1 MTRLQGKVA
10 LVSGGSRGIGR
21 AIAERLGRDGADV
34 ALTYAGNRDKAEAV
48 AATIRAGG
56 VRALALPSDLR
67 EVNQTR
73 ALFAAVLAE
82 FGRLDIVVNNAGV
95 SVFKP
100 TTAIDEADYDRVMD
114 TNARGTFFALQEA
127 ARHVADGGR
136 IINLASGATRQALAA
151 AGVYAASK
159 AAVEQFGMALAKELG
174 PRGITV
180 NQIGPGVTDT
190 DGLIM
195 PAEALAHLIASTPL
209 GRLGQPADLAD
220 VVAFLASDDARW
232 VNGQTLQVNGG
243 IL

>member
-1 MTRLQGKVA
+1 MTRLHGKVA
-10 LVSGGSRGIGR
+10 LISGGSRGIGR
-21 AIAERLGRDGADV
+21 AIAERLGRNGADV
-34 ALTYAGNRDKAEAV
+34 ALTYAGNQDKAEAV

-56 VRALALPSDLR
+56 VRALALQSDLSQ
-67 EVNQTR
+67 VAQTR
-73 ALFAAVLAE
+73 ILFAEVLE
-82 FGRLDIVVNNAGV
+82 HFGRLDIVVNNVGV
-95 SVFKP
+95 SMFKL
-100 TTAIDEADYDRVMD
+100 TTEIEEDDYDRVMG

-136 IINLASGATRQALAA
+136 IINLASGATRQALPG

-159 AAVEQFGMALAKELG
+159 AAVEQFGMALSKELG

-180 NQIGPGVTDT
+180 NQISPGVTDT
-190 DGLIM
+190 DGLVM
-195 PAEALAHLIASTPL
+195 PAAALAHLIEATPL

>member
-1 MTRLQGKVA
+1 MTRLKGKVA
-10 LVSGGSRGIGR
+10 LISGGSRGIGR

-34 ALTYAGNRDKAEAV
+34 ALTYSSNRDKAEAV
-48 AATIRAGG
+48 AASIRAGG
-56 VRALALPSDLR
+56 VRALALQSDLSQVP
-67 EVNQTR
+67 ETR
-73 ALFAAVLAE
+73 SLFAAVLE
-82 FGRLDIVVNNAGV
+82 HFGRLDIVVNNVGL

-100 TTAIDEADYDRVMD
+100 TTEIEEDDYDRVMD

-136 IINLASGATRQALAA
+136 IINLASGATRQALPG

-159 AAVEQFGMALAKELG
+159 AAVEQFGMALSKELG
-174 PRGITV
+174 PRCITV
-180 NQIGPGVTDT
+180 NQISPGVTDT
-190 DGLIM
+190 DGLVM
-195 PAEALAHLIASTPL
+195 PADALAHLIEATPL

-232 VNGQTLQVNGG
+232 VNGQTIQVNGG

>member
-1 MTRLQGKVA
+1 VTLTFPVLLPPGT
-10 LVSGGSRGIGR
+10 
-21 AIAERLGRDGADV
+21 ERLNHRDQGAAV
-34 ALTYAGNRDKAEAV
+34 VAEAV
-48 AATIRAGG
+48 ADLGRPGRSHLPQHQPITLQVAQ
-56 VRALALPSDLR
+56 ALGQQLVADLRDQAPQIAITLGALP
-67 EVNQTR
+67 
-73 ALFAAVLAE
+73 
-82 FGRLDIVVNNAGV
+82 
-95 SVFKP
+95 
-100 TTAIDEADYDRVMD
+100 
-114 TNARGTFFALQEA
+114 
-127 ARHVADGGR
+127 
-136 IINLASGATRQALAA
+136 A

-195 PAEALAHLIASTPL
+195 PAEALAHLVASTPL